1 MQFVIFIILRAMYYK
16 SPQALM
22 SWRYRASSAL
32 SRSLAPLP
40 RRRRS
45 PHACSGVLLEGALV
59 FSGVPSSE
67 PAIVHIVLLFWDA
80 VQQCSTGAAAADY
93 CRLLE
98 HLALEVPAQQC

>member
-1 MQFVIFIILRAMYYK
+1 MLWPGAQTPRITVR
-16 SPQALM
+16 
-22 SWRYRASSAL
+22 W

-40 RRRRS
+40 CRWRS
-45 PHACSGVLLEGALV
+45 PRDCCGVLLDGAFV
-59 FSGVPSSE
+59 FSSVLSS
-67 PAIVHIVLLFWDA
+67 AAMIVHIVLLFWDA

>member
-1 MQFVIFIILRAMYYK
+1 MLSKSGNGAM
-16 SPQALM
+16 
-22 SWRYRASSAL
+22 
-32 SRSLAPLP
+32 SRSLTSLPL
-40 RRRRS
+40 RWRS
-45 PHACSGVLLEGALV
+45 PHGCSCVLLEGALV
-59 FSGVPSSE
+59 LSGVPSSG